1 MAQDDAP
8 PREVTAILDRITRGD
23 RAAAADLLPLV
34 YGELRRLAHLRLE
47 KLPPGQT
54 LQSTAL
60 VHEAYLALVGQ
71 DDPGWS
77 SRGHFFGAAAQAM
90 RDLLVDQARRRAR
103 KKHGGEFARVVA
115 EGPDELEAL
124 LPGVEAPDLDL
135 IALDAALEEFRQEH
149 PERAEIV
156 LLHYFAGLT
165 HAEIAAIR
173 EVSVRTIER
182 DWRFARAWLFARMS
196 GQSPS

>member
-1 MAQDDAP
+1 MAQDEAP

-34 YGELRRLAHLRLE
+34 YGELRRLAHRRLE

-71 DDPGWS
+71 EDPGWS

-90 RDLLVDQARRRAR
+90 RDLLVDQARRKSRR
-103 KKHGGEFARVVA
+103 KHGGEFVRVEA
-115 EGPDELEAL
+115 EGADLEAL
-124 LPGVEAPDLDL
+124 LPGIEAPDLDI
-135 IALDAALEEFRQEH
+135 IALDAALEEFRGEH
-149 PERAEIV
+149 PERAEVV

-182 DWRFARAWLFARMS
+182 DWRFARAWLFARM
-196 GQSPS
+196 GGPSPG